1 MTRGEE
7 DPRSSH
13 PGSTPEPGVPPW
25 VRCRFGYL
33 CRVSV
38 QDTWTPHCALSRS
51 GPSRPCRRSS
61 AMVHTPVV
69 QHFQGRSY
77 KDGNG
82 VVSMS
87 KGARASVSLCFS
99 FPTPPTQP
107 PHTPTAGPRHHER
120 RGASSVGHHWG
131 PKKNLPDRFSV
142 IVFSCFAFL
151 SRARRPHHGRVLGL
165 ALSAAWVQKRRSTS
179 DSACGHGA
187 SDPSR
192 R

>member
-38 QDTWTPHCALSRS
+38 QGTWTPHCALSRS

-99 FPTPPTQP
+99 FPTPPTPNP
-107 PHTPTAGPRHHER
+107 PRTHPHLTTADP
-120 RGASSVGHHWG
+120 SPWSTV
-131 PKKNLPDRFSV
+131 PVPDHPV
-142 IVFSCFAFL
+142 PA
-151 SRARRPHHGRVLGL
+151 LGL
-165 ALSAAWVQKRRSTS
+165 EWYRAVKRQGSPCTLGEN
-179 DSACGHGA
+179 DLTC
-187 SDPSR
+187 DN
-192 R
+192 

>member
-38 QDTWTPHCALSRS
+38 QGTWTPHCALSRS

-99 FPTPPTQP
+99 FPTPPTHNP
-107 PHTPTAGPRHHER
+107 PRTHPHHLQLHHRSTAPSPFYRTSTRPPGSRPRPRVVQGRKATGITLHAGR
-120 RGASSVGHHWG
+120 NS
-131 PKKNLPDRFSV
+131 
-142 IVFSCFAFL
+142 
-151 SRARRPHHGRVLGL
+151 SRAPPPPPPSPHLI
-165 ALSAAWVQKRRSTS
+165 A
-179 DSACGHGA
+179 
-187 SDPSR
+187 
-192 R
+192 

>member
-38 QDTWTPHCALSRS
+38 QGTWTPHCALSRS

-99 FPTPPTQP
+99 DPHTPHTQP
-107 PHTPTAGPRHHER
+107 PPQDTPTPVTTTADPSPFYRTSTRPPGSRPRPRVVQGRKATGITLHAGRN
-120 RGASSVGHHWG
+120 S
-131 PKKNLPDRFSV
+131 
-142 IVFSCFAFL
+142 
-151 SRARRPHHGRVLGL
+151 SRAPP
-165 ALSAAWVQKRRSTS
+165 
-179 DSACGHGA
+179 
-187 SDPSR
+187 PSPPSPVT
-192 R
+192 

>member
-38 QDTWTPHCALSRS
+38 QGTWTPHCALSRS

-87 KGARASVSLCFS
+87 KGARASVSLCLS
-99 FPTPPTQP
+99 VPTPPTHNP
-107 PHTPTAGPRHHER
+107 PRTHPHSTTADPSPFYRTSTRPPGSRPRPRVVQGRKATGITLHAGR
-120 RGASSVGHHWG
+120 NS
-131 PKKNLPDRFSV
+131 
-142 IVFSCFAFL
+142 
-151 SRARRPHHGRVLGL
+151 SRAPPPPPPSPHLI
-165 ALSAAWVQKRRSTS
+165 A
-179 DSACGHGA
+179 
-187 SDPSR
+187 
-192 R
+192 

>member
-107 PHTPTAGPRHHER
+107 PHTPTAGPRHHEAHPR
-120 RGASSVGHHWG
+120 DP
-131 PKKNLPDRFSV
+131 PKTLPSTV
-142 IVFSCFAFL
+142 PVPPG
-151 SRARRPHHGRVLGL
+151 SRPRPRAWYRAVQQAVQRQGSPCTLGGIQVERPPHHPHHP
-165 ALSAAWVQKRRSTS
+165 T
-179 DSACGHGA
+179 
-187 SDPSR
+187 
-192 R
+192 

>member
-38 QDTWTPHCALSRS
+38 QGTWTPHCALSRS

-99 FPTPPTQP
+99 FPTPPTHNP
-107 PHTPTAGPRHHER
+107 PRTPTHTTSPHPPRSTKFYCTSTRPPGSRPRPRVVQGRKATGITLHAGRN
-120 RGASSVGHHWG
+120 S
-131 PKKNLPDRFSV
+131 
-142 IVFSCFAFL
+142 
-151 SRARRPHHGRVLGL
+151 SRAPPPPP
-165 ALSAAWVQKRRSTS
+165 
-179 DSACGHGA
+179 
-187 SDPSR
+187 PSPVT
-192 R
+192 